1 MAKPRTKLK
10 KKAPKR
16 AKRVGPGK
24 APADPRARALA
35 RALSDPCNAPLE
47 PGCYPGQVGF
57 VSRFAQ
63 TYTISL
69 GASDTAFV
77 LAITPSAAISSLV
90 LAATPSTVIAPTF
103 LNTFVPGGSYLTT
116 NAKASRCLGGCIE
129 FFTNQNALNALG
141 TYQYGVGPHST
152 VANGAISVG
161 AIGSAMQF
169 MNKINADAYEVKW
182 RPGALDEQYSRVNT
196 NVSDDMW
203 DDVNSMILCGTGLP
217 VSTTVTVKVT
227 LIVEWLPVNNIGLA
241 MPAAC
246 NPSNVKPSAVV
257 AAMDAH
263 SPGWWAGK
271 VGHAAN
277 FVWNNGGR
285 QLASFASNAVAGGLA
300 RVAMKAVPLLL

>member
-1 MAKPRTKLK
+1 MAKPRTKVK
-10 KKAPKR
+10 KKASKR
-16 AKRVGPGK
+16 AKRAAPGR

-57 VSRFAQ
+57 VSRFSQ
-63 TYTISL
+63 TFTISL
-69 GASDTAFV
+69 GASDTAFM
-77 LAITPSAAISSLV
+77 LAVSPGAAISALA
-90 LAATPSTVIAPTF
+90 LAATPTTTITPSF
-103 LNTFVPGGSYLTT
+103 LNTFVPGGTYLVN

-152 VANGAISVG
+152 IANGAISVG

-169 MNKINADAYEVKW
+169 MNKINADAYEIKW
-182 RPGALDEQYSRVNT
+182 RPGALDEQYSRVNV

-203 DDVNSMILCGTGLP
+203 DDVNAMILCGIGLP
-217 VSTTVTVKVT
+217 VSTTITAKVT
-227 LIVEWLPVNNIGLA
+227 LILEWLPVNNIGLA

-277 FVWNNGGR
+277 FVWNNGGK
-285 QLASFASNAVAGGLA
+285 QLASFASNAAAGGLA
-300 RVAMKAVPLLL
+300 RLAMKAVPLLL